1 MEKCGKN
8 LVTQTLTLTFTAPK
22 YFNKNSYFIAIKHE
36 KTNVADIQIRIIL
49 FFFCKFFFFFFRNI
63 KTMMYFHRLST
74 LF

>member
-49 FFFCKFFFFFFRNI
+49 FFFFKIFFFFNFFFFFFFFFFFSEI
-63 KTMMYFHRLST
+63 
-74 LF
+74 

>member
-49 FFFCKFFFFFFRNI
+49 FFFFNFFFFFFLFFFQKYKN
-63 KTMMYFHRLST
+63 HDVLS
-74 LF
+74 